1 MAIRVDRPRFRG
13 IFGRMRVEAPPA
25 EEFLDAFEDSLNDAQ
40 DGLASLRDVDVMK
53 TEIIAE
59 MRAME
64 ARYARSQVVTVT
76 VILTEIAIATAIL
89 LGLLL

>member
-1 MAIRVDRPRFRG
+1 MAEDL
-13 IFGRMRVEAPPA
+13 
-25 EEFLDAFEDSLNDAQ
+25 LDAFEDSLNDAQ

-76 VILTEIAIATAIL
+76 VILTGIAIATAIL

>member
-1 MAIRVDRPRFRG
+1 M
-13 IFGRMRVEAPPA
+13 A

-76 VILTEIAIATAIL
+76 VILTGIAIATAIL

>member
-1 MAIRVDRPRFRG
+1 M
-13 IFGRMRVEAPPA
+13 A
-25 EEFLDAFEDSLNDAQ
+25 EEFLDAFEDSLNEAHE
-40 DGLASLRDVDVMK
+40 GLASLRDVDVMK

-76 VILTEIAIATAIL
+76 VILAGITIATAIL